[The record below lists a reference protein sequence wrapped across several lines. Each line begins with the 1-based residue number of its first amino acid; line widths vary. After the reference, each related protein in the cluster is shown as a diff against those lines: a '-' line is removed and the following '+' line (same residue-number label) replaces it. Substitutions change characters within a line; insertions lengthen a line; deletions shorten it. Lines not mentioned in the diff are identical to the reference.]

1 MWASSVGEDS
11 ATAEALVEI
20 LRPIP
25 LTQDIVD
32 RINNDCEWIFMVLQ
46 ELTFL
51 HRHPRERAGF
61 RKEAKRGQSGFHKN
75 VQIKMTHHGIY
86 RKQQRT
92 CRLRRSRQ
100 NSLVIFWIIF
110 CLKNKLLIHRER
122 DTLRSFLERKVF
134 VDCYGCCQKVS
145 AVL

>member
-61 RKEAKRGQSGFHKN
+61 RKEAKRGQSGFHRSPHKDDTSWHL
-75 VQIKMTHHGIY
+75 QAAAEDPSTKKIKT
-86 RKQQRT
+86 
-92 CRLRRSRQ
+92 
-100 NSLVIFWIIF
+100 
-110 CLKNKLLIHRER
+110 E
-122 DTLRSFLERKVF
+122 
-134 VDCYGCCQKVS
+134 
-145 AVL
+145 